1 MIVLRYSIAL
11 LVTWVLFALGGAL
24 WHEVLFA
31 EQYNEWVFGI
41 ERMELPVTYFLITYL
56 MRSMVFVYV
65 YHMLYSGG
73 NPAMKGLKYGFLMG
87 MITGL
92 AVTGYYGDFEIK
104 SPDWVVLEFT
114 FNMIRSTIAG
124 VLIALI
130 IGDKGMKTA

>member
-41 ERMELPVTYFLITYL
+41 ERMELSVTYFLITYL

-73 NPAMKGLKYGFLMG
+73 NPLIKGLKYGFLMG

-104 SPDWVVLEFT
+104 SPDWVVLEFV

-130 IGDKGMKTA
+130 IGNKDVKTA